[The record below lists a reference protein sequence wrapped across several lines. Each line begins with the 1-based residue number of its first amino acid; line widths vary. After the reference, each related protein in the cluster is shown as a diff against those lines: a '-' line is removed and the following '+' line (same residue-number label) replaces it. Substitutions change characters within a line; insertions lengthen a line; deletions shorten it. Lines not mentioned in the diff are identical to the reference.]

1 MVLRSTRVGVDTS
14 PSVAGRDPNPVKL
27 LLVEDDARTA
37 QAIARGLREEG
48 YVVDISTS
56 AEDAEALATGGDHRL
71 LIVDWYLPAKDGL
84 AMCRDLR
91 RQGVMVPILMLT
103 ARDALADRVAALD
116 TGVDDYVTKPFAFA
130 ELLARLRALLRRSDL
145 SRPVVLSVED
155 LCIDPVRHRV
165 TRNGVAVP
173 LTLKEYQILE
183 VLMRHPGE
191 VVLRSQI
198 EQELWGEVS
207 EVTSNALDAH
217 VSHLRRKVDPP
228 GTKRLLHTA
237 RGRGFYLGSGAD

>member
-1 MVLRSTRVGVDTS
+1 
-14 PSVAGRDPNPVKL
+14 
-27 LLVEDDARTA
+27 
-37 QAIARGLREEG
+37 
-48 YVVDISTS
+48 
-56 AEDAEALATGGDHRL
+56 
-71 LIVDWYLPAKDGL
+71 
-84 AMCRDLR
+84 
-91 RQGVMVPILMLT
+91 
-103 ARDALADRVAALD
+103 
-116 TGVDDYVTKPFAFA
+116 
-130 ELLARLRALLRRSDL
+130 
-145 SRPVVLSVED
+145 

-207 EVTSNALDAH
+207 DVTSNALDAH

-228 GTKRLLHTA
+228 GAKRLLHTA
-237 RGRGFYLGSGAD
+237 RGRGFYLGPAIE

>member
-1 MVLRSTRVGVDTS
+1 VSAAGGLDTN
-14 PSVAGRDPNPVKL
+14 AVKL
-27 LLVEDDARTA
+27 LLVEDDVRTA
-37 QAIARGLREEG
+37 RAIARGLREEG
-48 YVVDISTS
+48 YIVDVATS
-56 AEDAEALATGGDHRL
+56 AEDAEQLARAGGHRL

-84 AMCRDLR
+84 VMCRDLR

-116 TGVDDYVTKPFAFA
+116 TGVDDYLIKPFAFA
-130 ELLARLRALLRRSDL
+130 ELLARLRALLRRSDV
-145 SRPVVLSVED
+145 SRHTLMSVAD

-165 TRNGVAVP
+165 TRNGVPIP

-207 EVTSNALDAH
+207 DVTSNAVDVH

-228 GTKRLLHTA
+228 GARRLLHTA
-237 RGRGFYLGSGAD
+237 RGRGFYIEACVD

>member
-1 MVLRSTRVGVDTS
+1 M
-14 PSVAGRDPNPVKL
+14 KL

-37 QAIARGLREEG
+37 RAIARGLREEG
-48 YVVDISTS
+48 YLVDVAIS
-56 AEDAEALATGGDHRL
+56 AEDAEQLASAGGHRV

-84 AMCRDLR
+84 TMCRDLR
-91 RQGVMVPILMLT
+91 RQGVTVPILMLT

-116 TGVDDYVTKPFAFA
+116 TGVDDYLIKPFAFA
-130 ELLARLRALLRRSDL
+130 ELLARLRALLRRSDV
-145 SRPVVLSVED
+145 SRHMLIAVAD

-165 TRNGVAVP
+165 TRNGVPVP

-207 EVTSNALDAH
+207 EVTSNAVDVH

-228 GTKRLLHTA
+228 GARRLLHTA
-237 RGRGFYLGSGAD
+237 RGRGFYIEVGVE